1 MGVAKAALFLFGHV
15 LTFQIRK
22 RSRGPL
28 ARTHKEVTKFT
39 KEETGR
45 ELISNYFPLQSER
58 EKNTRRCPRKRRQ
71 TYVNKRTVA
80 DGPP

>member
-15 LTFQIRK
+15 LIFQIRK
-22 RSRGPL
+22 GSQGPL
-28 ARTHKEVTKFT
+28 ARTHEDVTKFT
-39 KEETGR
+39 KEEIGL
-45 ELISNYFPLQSER
+45 ELISNCFLLQSEM

-80 DGPP
+80 DGLP